1 MVLEVFTF
9 IGLLA
14 GYLISLR
21 IKSNVAVFIQQ
32 WIHLPDIMINTVSFL
47 LIFVLIIIIFRIIAV
62 RIREFFK
69 WTFLGWIDR
78 GGGFLIGL
86 LKGGLIASLVVLLIS
101 IIPFSERV
109 KKEQE
114 TSFLFLPVRA
124 IAPAVFNLIKKAYPK
139 TEDFYIEVKQGLTA
153 ESQKAVDNIVSEGV
167 KSLEKKAQKK
177 ISQELDKQKE
187 EKIFE

>member
-14 GYLISLR
+14 GYLIALR

-32 WIHLPDIMINTVSFL
+32 WLHLPDIVINTASFI
-47 LIFVLIIIIFRIIAV
+47 LIFVLIIILFRFIAG

-69 WTFLGWIDR
+69 WTFLGWVDR

-86 LKGGLIASLVVLLIS
+86 LKGGLIASLLVLLIS

-109 KKEQE
+109 KQEQE
-114 TSFLFLPVRA
+114 NSFLFLPVRG
-124 IAPAVFNLIKKAYPK
+124 IAPAVFNVIKTAYPK
-139 TEDFYIEVKQGLTA
+139 TEDFYNEVKQGLTA

-167 KSLEKKAQKK
+167 KSLEEKAQKK
-177 ISQELDKQKE
+177 ISQELDKQNK
-187 EKIFE
+187 